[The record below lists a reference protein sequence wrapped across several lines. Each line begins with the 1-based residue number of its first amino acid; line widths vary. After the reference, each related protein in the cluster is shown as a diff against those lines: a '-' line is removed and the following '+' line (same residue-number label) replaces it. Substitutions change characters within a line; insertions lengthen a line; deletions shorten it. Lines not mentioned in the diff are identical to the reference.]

1 MRDMLRSK
9 LWQVIIHEQW
19 TPAQKGFLTDS
30 EAIVLLSKIDFD
42 YSVEQHENVIVLVK
56 RLCTQLQK
64 IDKSHKKQEEAD
76 RNFYNSPFYNSSAA
90 KALRRHEKNSYNI
103 DRSLRGRKDFVSK
116 ILNSYE
122 AAILWFFRQ
131 SDGVPVPGK
140 ILTEIERHCSPR
152 LVFELLD
159 GLLMQPDIVAAREL
173 IDRINSIKL
182 MKVKYRSRL
191 ECYSSSVDA
200 VEKLKERLSKEPLE
214 FVPQAEFTR
223 DVMLNNNFFQFMSES
238 LFRGWMQKFVTEG
251 LIEQIKVGGRFQFR
265 SSYSSSNNSK

>member
-19 TPAQKGFLTDS
+19 TPAQKGFLTDA
-30 EAIVLLSKIDFD
+30 EAMVLLSKIDFD
-42 YSVEQHENVIVLVK
+42 YSVEQHENVMALVK
-56 RLCTQLQK
+56 RLSVQLQK
-64 IDKSHKKQEEAD
+64 IDKSHKKQEESD
-76 RNFYNSPFYNSSAA
+76 RQFYNSPFYNSSAA

-103 DRSLRGRKDFVSK
+103 DHSLGSIKDLVSK

-122 AAILWFFRQ
+122 AAILWFSRQ
-131 SDGVPVPGK
+131 SDGVTVPGK

-159 GLLMQPDIVAAREL
+159 GLLMQPDIVALRDL
-173 IDRINSIKL
+173 IDRLNSIKL
-182 MKVKYRSRL
+182 VKVKYRLRL
-191 ECYSSSVDA
+191 EYYSSSLEA
-200 VEKLKERLSKEPLE
+200 VEELKERLSKEPLE
-214 FVPQAEFTR
+214 FAPQAEFAKN
-223 DVMLNNNFFQFMSES
+223 VILNNNFCQFMNES
-238 LFRGWMQKFVTEG
+238 LFRGWMQKFAIEG